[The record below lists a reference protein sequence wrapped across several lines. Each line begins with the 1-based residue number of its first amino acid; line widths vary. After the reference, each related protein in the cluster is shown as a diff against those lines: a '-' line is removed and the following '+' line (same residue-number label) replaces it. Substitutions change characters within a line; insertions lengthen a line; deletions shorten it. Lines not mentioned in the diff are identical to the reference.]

1 MFVLIG
7 KYSKVG
13 MKPPSYSKV
22 CNCMKN
28 RCFATSFEVYNTTS
42 SRRYKYKSLQKW
54 STSVLTNTQ

>member
-13 MKPPSYSKV
+13 IKPTSYSEI

-28 RCFATSFEVYNTTS
+28 RCFATSFEVCNTSS
-42 SRRYKYKSLQKW
+42 SRR
-54 STSVLTNTQ
+54 